1 MSPEHSFSD
10 LIRQV
15 RAGDQEAAAELVGRY
30 ESVIRRAVRLRL
42 ANAKLGSILDSMD
55 IAQSVLASFFV
66 RMAAGE
72 YELDSPEQLVKLLAT
87 MARNKLAGAARK
99 EKAERRDHR
108 RTTAVGARAEELA
121 STSPGPGQRL
131 ADRELLHE
139 VYRRLSREEL
149 QLVDL
154 RNQGRP
160 WADIARQLQANAVV
174 LRKKL
179 SRALD
184 RVTRELGL
192 EVL

>member
-1 MSPEHSFSD
+1 MPPEHSFPD

-108 RTTAVGARAEELA
+108 RTTPVGARAEELA
-121 STSPGPGQRL
+121 STAPGPGQRL

-139 VYRRLSREEL
+139 VYRRLSKDEL
-149 QLVDL
+149 QLVEL

>member
-1 MSPEHSFSD
+1 MSLERSFPD
-10 LIRQV
+10 LIRLI
-15 RAGDQEAAAELVGRY
+15 RSGDQDAASELVGRY

-55 IAQSVLASFFV
+55 IAQSVLVSFFV

-72 YELDSPEQLVKLLAT
+72 YEVDSPEQLVKLLAT
-87 MARNKLAGAARK
+87 MARNKLATAARK

-108 RTTAVGARAEELA
+108 RATGCGPGVEELA
-121 STSPGPGQRL
+121 STAPGPGEQL
-131 ADRELLHE
+131 ANRELLNE

-149 QLVDL
+149 QLVEL

-160 WADIARQLQANAVV
+160 WADIAGQLQASAVV
-174 LRKKL
+174 LRKRL

-192 EVL
+192 ELL